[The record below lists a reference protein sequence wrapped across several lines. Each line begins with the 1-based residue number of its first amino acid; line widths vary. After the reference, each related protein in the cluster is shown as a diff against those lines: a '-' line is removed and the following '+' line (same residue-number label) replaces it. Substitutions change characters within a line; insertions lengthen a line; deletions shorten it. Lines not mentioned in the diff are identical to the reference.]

1 MAELNNDIDI
11 TKNIRLIETLKSQ
24 LLTDIAQLYSN
35 LAENNSQKRKLSDI
49 ISDFMITA
57 YLLSEKLGVG
67 YNAVEINMI
76 NKLKLIVINEDDI
89 LYDDA
94 LKLLKYLHRKT
105 NL

>member
-67 YNAVEINMI
+67 YNAVEMNMI
-76 NKLKLIVINEDDI
+76 NKLKLTVINEDDI

-94 LKLLKYLHRKT
+94 LKLLRYLHRKT
-105 NL
+105 SL